1 MNIPNNSVEYAD
13 ISANTAEGGY
23 LNNTGSWE
31 FKERLLSSFIR
42 AEYAYK
48 YKYLVSAIL
57 RRDGSSKFGKNKQY
71 GMFPTVSA
79 AWVVSDEQFYNLK
92 WMELCKL
99 RVSYGV
105 SGNDQI
111 PNFAYRALL
120 NGEGVYVFDDVITQG
135 VAIGRPANPDLKW
148 ETTRQFNVGVD
159 MTILKNIDLT
169 ANYFIKNTYDLL
181 FQPEVTAILGSYGPG
196 GYPPIINAGD
206 VSNNGLEIELGY
218 STDARK
224 DFVAGFNY
232 TFTLLKNK
240 VTGVPEG
247 VEYIPGASFG
257 VGGDVA
263 TRFQEGYEIG
273 YFFGYEMDGIFQ
285 TQEEIDNS
293 SVYQEG
299 AKPGDIR
306 FIDQNGDGVINFND
320 DSDKT
325 SLGSPI
331 PKFTMGLAMNLK
343 YKSFDLSANFYAAIG
358 QEIIRNFERQQP
370 YANQMDYVIDRWT
383 GPGSTNEHPRVTT
396 EPTRN
401 TIFSSYFVE
410 DGSFVRMKN
419 IQLGYKLPQR
429 VLKKIKADNLR
440 VYVSANNLFTLT
452 KYQGFDPDIGSTGVL
467 SSGVDFGLYPQAK
480 TFMVGLQLAF

>member
-1 MNIPNNSVEYAD
+1 MCLI
-13 ISANTAEGGY
+13 
-23 LNNTGSWE
+23 
-31 FKERLLSSFIR
+31 
-42 AEYAYK
+42 
-48 YKYLVSAIL
+48 
-57 RRDGSSKFGKNKQY
+57 
-71 GMFPTVSA
+71 
-79 AWVVSDEQFYNLK
+79 
-92 WMELCKL
+92 
-99 RVSYGV
+99 
-105 SGNDQI
+105 
-111 PNFAYRALL
+111 
-120 NGEGVYVFDDVITQG
+120 
-135 VAIGRPANPDLKW
+135 
-148 ETTRQFNVGVD
+148 
-159 MTILKNIDLT
+159 
-169 ANYFIKNTYDLL
+169 
-181 FQPEVTAILGSYGPG
+181 
-196 GYPPIINAGD
+196 
-206 VSNNGLEIELGY
+206 
-218 STDARK
+218 
-224 DFVAGFNY
+224 
-232 TFTLLKNK
+232 
-240 VTGVPEG
+240 
-247 VEYIPGASFG
+247 
-257 VGGDVA
+257 
-263 TRFQEGYEIG
+263 GYEIG

>member
-1 MNIPNNSVEYAD
+1 
-13 ISANTAEGGY
+13 
-23 LNNTGSWE
+23 
-31 FKERLLSSFIR
+31 
-42 AEYAYK
+42 
-48 YKYLVSAIL
+48 
-57 RRDGSSKFGKNKQY
+57 
-71 GMFPTVSA
+71 
-79 AWVVSDEQFYNLK
+79 
-92 WMELCKL
+92 
-99 RVSYGV
+99 
-105 SGNDQI
+105 
-111 PNFAYRALL
+111 
-120 NGEGVYVFDDVITQG
+120 
-135 VAIGRPANPDLKW
+135 
-148 ETTRQFNVGVD
+148 
-159 MTILKNIDLT
+159 
-169 ANYFIKNTYDLL
+169 
-181 FQPEVTAILGSYGPG
+181 
-196 GYPPIINAGD
+196 
-206 VSNNGLEIELGY
+206 
-218 STDARK
+218 
-224 DFVAGFNY
+224 
-232 TFTLLKNK
+232 K